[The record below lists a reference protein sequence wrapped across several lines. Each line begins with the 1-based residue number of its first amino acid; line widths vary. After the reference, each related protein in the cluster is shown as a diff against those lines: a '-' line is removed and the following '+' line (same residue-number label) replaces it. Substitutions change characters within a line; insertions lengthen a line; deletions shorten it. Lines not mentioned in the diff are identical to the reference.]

1 MFQNKLENR
10 MKALEIRKANI
21 QCNQEK
27 VTNAQEKKMEQKSTL
42 ANKLFE
48 ER

>member
-21 QCNQEK
+21 QSNQEK
-27 VTNAQEKKMEQKSTL
+27 VQNA
-42 ANKLFE
+42 
-48 ER
+48 